1 MQLVRIPAFAP
12 YLWFCLKFQAPI
24 QPVFLILTFL
34 KYNKNYGNANLARHF
49 ADEVID
55 VFNSP
60 MDLPV
65 PQHGE
70 GGQVPDISSVNSSE
84 KRQVPLPWGM
94 LANLRNKLEDPL
106 GEEQYKSKP
115 LTPTRCQLVPPAI
128 ALRAMSLSTN
138 EKSINASI
146 TTLPTTASLNPAP
159 LSAANG
165 PMFPTLDAP
174 PLGNGQVESGSGDI
188 NAENDLQDISD
199 LEAWCSSLTQ
209 NPDAYLQKGQETVE
223 SVHKATSSSYPVI
236 EAGSAEFGEMLDYFR
251 S

>member
-34 KYNKNYGNANLARHF
+34 KYNKNYGNGNLARHF

-60 MDLPV
+60 MDLTV

-70 GGQVPDISSVNSSE
+70 GGQAPDISSVNSSK

-94 LANLRNKLEDPL
+94 LANLRDKIEDPI

-115 LTPTRCQLVPPAI
+115 VTPTRCQLVPPAI

-138 EKSINASI
+138 ESINAGI

-159 LSAANG
+159 VSAANG
-165 PMFPTLDAP
+165 PMFPTLDVL
-174 PLGNGQVESGSGDI
+174 PLGNGQVESRGGDI
-188 NAENDLQDISD
+188 DAENDLQDISD

-209 NPDAYLQKGQETVE
+209 NPNVYLQKGQETVE
-223 SVHKATSSSYPVI
+223 SVDRATSSSYPVI
-236 EAGSAEFGEMLDYFR
+236 EAGSAGFSEMLDYFR